1 MWVIEMTSDV
11 YGSETFEYNTKKEAT
26 MGMGRLIDDTIKQ
39 SAIDDI
45 ERHVTFLGEMKV
57 EGEL

>member
-45 ERHVTFLGEMKV
+45 ERHVTFLGEMKNDD
-57 EGEL
+57 